1 MNQIKT
7 LLCGA
12 ALTAVV
18 ATPALAD
25 FPIRDAGVLQVGVA
39 LQDAGFFENNGNVL
53 FGLRF
58 TLDRNVTQGSGYGLI
73 LDSFGS
79 FDLGSDTELALYT
92 GDGLQIL
99 AINDDYD
106 QGDIYDAYIAAG
118 DAPQPN
124 DPFNGTTRQGNI
136 TNEINLLAG
145 EYLVVI
151 GPYNTTWD
159 SFDAQDTEV
168 NNFQGSGEWLCSVLL
183 YEIPAPGSLA
193 LLGLGSLAIGGRRRR
208 A

>member
-1 MNQIKT
+1 MKNFKMM
-7 LLCGA
+7 LCGVALATATA
-12 ALTAVV
+12 A
-18 ATPALAD
+18 PALA
-25 FPIRDAGVLQVGVA
+25 FPIRNGGTLQVGVPMM
-39 LQDAGFFENNGNVL
+39 DAGFFENNGEVL

-58 TLDRNVTQGSGYGLI
+58 TLDRNVVQGSGYGLQ

-79 FDLGSDTELALYT
+79 NDLGSDTELALYT

-106 QGDIYDAYIAAG
+106 SGNVLDAYIAAG
-118 DAPQPN
+118 DAPQPGN
-124 DPFNGTTRQGNI
+124 PFNGTTRQGNI

-145 EYLVVI
+145 TYLVVI

-159 SFDAQDTEV
+159 SFDAQATVVD
-168 NNFQGSGEWLCSVLL
+168 NLQGSGEWLCSVLL

-193 LLGLGSLAIGGRRRR
+193 LLGLGTIALGGRRRR